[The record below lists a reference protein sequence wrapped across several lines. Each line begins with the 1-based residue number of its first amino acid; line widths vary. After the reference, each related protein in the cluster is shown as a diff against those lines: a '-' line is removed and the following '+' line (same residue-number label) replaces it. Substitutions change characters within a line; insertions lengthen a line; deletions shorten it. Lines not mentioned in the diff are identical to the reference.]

1 MRAVK
6 QVRGPSPCLHS
17 ILSSEQME
25 PVPPA
30 LVAARACIRSFGL
43 GILDRACA
51 LLSGGRDTRSDEMQ
65 PSELVVNQFHTDLME
80 KATDLARAGTV
91 LFWENEQSNFRSP

>member
-1 MRAVK
+1 M
-6 QVRGPSPCLHS
+6 
-17 ILSSEQME
+17 
-25 PVPPA
+25 
-30 LVAARACIRSFGL
+30 
-43 GILDRACA
+43 
-51 LLSGGRDTRSDEMQ
+51 SGGRDTRSDEIQ